1 MWRWANRGQER
12 FFQDISMHYVA
23 SATVHYACSAD
34 RARVVLNSRDTVL
47 AQHDNLNS
55 RTETAWGGQHL
66 QEGWRAWKVA
76 QVYKSGFIAI
86 VATPSQWPRPCF
98 LFRREVSTDKEGFH

>member
-1 MWRWANRGQER
+1 
-12 FFQDISMHYVA
+12 MHYFA

-76 QVYKSGFIAI
+76 QVYRSGFIAI
-86 VATPSQWPRPCF
+86 VARHFFASLSMRCF
-98 LFRREVSTDKEGFH
+98 VICAVCL